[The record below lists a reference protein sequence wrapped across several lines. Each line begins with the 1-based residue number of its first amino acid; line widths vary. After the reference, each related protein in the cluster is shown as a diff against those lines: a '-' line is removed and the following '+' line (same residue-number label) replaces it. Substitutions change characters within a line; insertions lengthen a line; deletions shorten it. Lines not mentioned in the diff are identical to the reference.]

1 MPRLRQPPGPL
12 LPVQFSDPGPHA
24 KKEDRWRGGGEVR
37 ALAPTGYRGL
47 ANNGIQPH
55 THPVDFRTTCRHCG
69 DNPLEAGEAPA
80 YLTRGRS
87 AHPTYGRAP

>member
-1 MPRLRQPPGPL
+1 MAGVGR
-12 LPVQFSDPGPHA
+12 
-24 KKEDRWRGGGEVR
+24 ER
-37 ALAPTGYRGL
+37 AMAPTGNRGTCEPRFP
-47 ANNGIQPH
+47 ATPP
-55 THPVDFRTTCRHCG
+55 PVDFRTTCRHCG

>member
-1 MPRLRQPPGPL
+1 M
-12 LPVQFSDPGPHA
+12 A
-24 KKEDRWRGGGEVR
+24 GGGEVR
-37 ALAPTGYRGL
+37 AMAPTGYRGL

-55 THPVDFRTTCRHCG
+55 TPPVDFRTTCRHCG